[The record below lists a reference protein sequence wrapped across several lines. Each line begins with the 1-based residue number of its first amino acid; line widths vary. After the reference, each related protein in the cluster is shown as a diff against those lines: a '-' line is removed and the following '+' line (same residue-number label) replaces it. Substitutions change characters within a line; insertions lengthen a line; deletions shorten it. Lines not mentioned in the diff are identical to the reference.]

1 VPVFKLSVT
10 VPFAPALFTGL
21 PLESAKVTVT
31 LKPVPAVWLP
41 MVDTNSW
48 LGVPEATVVTAAD
61 VPV

>member
-1 VPVFKLSVT
+1 
-10 VPFAPALFTGL
+10 LFTAL

-31 LKPVPAVWLP
+31 LKAVPAVWLP

-48 LGVPEATVVTAAD
+48 LGVPEATVVTAED